1 MGARHAEVNTIGE
14 EKSAGG
20 RVIELLA
27 IVTLDVEDGGGTLS
41 FNIGKKVGQS
51 REGVGFKAKWV
62 NPNIVRTIIKN
73 NKIIF
78 ETRNSNDGGCP

>member
-41 FNIGKKVGQS
+41 FNIGKKSGT
-51 REGVGFKAKWV
+51 K
-62 NPNIVRTIIKN
+62 
-73 NKIIF
+73 
-78 ETRNSNDGGCP
+78 